1 MKIHF
6 ITVGKPKL
14 DYAKEGWQEYINR
27 LQHYHQIRVT
37 HLPDR
42 HNDALHILQAT
53 GTARTVGLVI
63 EGTQMSSEELSD
75 FLKERALTDKEI
87 SFMIGG
93 PEGLPQQV
101 IDRLDYKWSLSKLT
115 FPHDLAMVVMLEA
128 LYRASTIAANHP
140 YHK

>member
-6 ITVGKPKL
+6 ITIGKPKL
-14 DYAKEGWQEYINR
+14 DYAKEGWQEYLNR

-42 HNDALHILQAT
+42 HNDATHILQAI
-53 GTARTVGLVI
+53 GTARSVGLVI
-63 EGTQMSSEELSD
+63 QGTQMSSEELSD

-87 SFMIGG
+87 AFIIGG
-93 PEGLPQQV
+93 PEGLPEQI
-101 IDRLDYKWSLSKLT
+101 IDRLDYKWSLSELT
-115 FPHDLAMVVMLEA
+115 LPHDLAMVVMLEA